1 MMELPPL
8 KYTLDNVVVGWR
20 EEAVSFARTHGYP
33 LIVNSEQRPFHYLIG
48 HEAIKHK
55 WYEGVFDL
63 GMRTLLPIPFD
74 IQTLGFEDS
83 FLKVITGN
91 NTKVL
96 IRFATLH
103 IFDLDNFTNIEAEE
117 QIEDHLVYDIFD
129 ITRGARLG
137 VNYTLLLK
145 ESFLKSIKFV
155 PSNRIDRSSTGEFKD
170 IIVQSI
176 IPDTDVRNFDFSE
189 TIVRLLVE
197 RKLKQHQIKSLDGHS
212 LKISHSLRHT
222 NKNNFTFKVAGTIDK
237 RVVFHG

>member
-8 KYTLDNVVVGWR
+8 KYTWDNVVVGWR
-20 EEAVSFARTHGYP
+20 EEAVSFASEHGYH
-33 LIVNSEQRPFHYLIG
+33 LIVNSEQRPFHYSVG

-83 FLKVITGN
+83 LLKVITEN

-96 IRFATLH
+96 IRFTTLH

-129 ITRGARLG
+129 ITQGARLG
-137 VNYTLLLK
+137 VNYTLLFK
-145 ESFLKSIKFV
+145 EPFLKSIKFI
-155 PSNRIDRSSTGEFKD
+155 PSNRIDRDSTGEFKD
-170 IIVQSI
+170 IIVRSI

-197 RKLKQHQIKSLDGHS
+197 RKLKQHQIKSLDGHL

-222 NKNNFTFKVAGTIDK
+222 NKNNFTFKVLGVVDK